1 LCSSYLDPN
10 EMSRKFG
17 PRPTDHD
24 AAAPSRLEELRTF
37 RQCRSPTI
45 ATAAVPAVRDT
56 PTPLFWDTP
65 TPLFWDT
72 PTPLFWDTPTP
83 LFWDTPTPSICA
95 ACSRYGASVAPGDY
109 HASIPGWTVGN

>member
-1 LCSSYLDPN
+1 
-10 EMSRKFG
+10 MSRKFG

-56 PTPLFWDTP
+56 PTPSFWDTP
-65 TPLFWDT
+65 TPS
-72 PTPLFWDTPTP
+72 
-83 LFWDTPTPSICA
+83 FWDTPTPSICA